1 MSSQYLIVISI
12 AIFLSPLLVFGAEE
26 KQSKGRPAIFKLFS
40 SFPGNKA
47 RSDTNSESLS
57 SDGKRKMK
65 VSDRDEPVTSQ
76 SFHNAAVMLSET
88 LGAIDLYVEHRID
101 DAKVVQNLALPEP
114 EHVDDIQ
121 EDVEVEDDP
130 GVGTHEDN
138 NPGVVSQVGNEQVQS
153 SGLGFS
159 DEEANLETI
168 MKMEILIWKEVLKMK
183 LSVVMQKIIM
193 RKVEGLGQ
201 KLTIKNVGLGEKDDV
216 QSAYYDCE
224 NPFNYQSE
232 KEEVEASF
240 EHITNAATSRF
251 KYPSYNPNLESV
263 DLEVGILY
271 DDEKQFKKTMINYA
285 VYSTRN
291 IHFVRNELSICVE
304 YNAEIFA

>member
-1 MSSQYLIVISI
+1 MGYL
-12 AIFLSPLLVFGAEE
+12 AT
-26 KQSKGRPAIFKLFS
+26 
-40 SFPGNKA
+40 
-47 RSDTNSESLS
+47 DW
-57 SDGKRKMK
+57 
-65 VSDRDEPVTSQ
+65 
-76 SFHNAAVMLSET
+76 
-88 LGAIDLYVEHRID
+88 GAIDLYVEHGID
-101 DAKVVQNLALPEP
+101 DAEVVQNLALPEP

-130 GVGTHEDN
+130 GVGTQEDN
-138 NPGVVSQVGNEQVQS
+138 DHGVVSQADGDS
-153 SGLGFS
+153 
-159 DEEANLETI
+159 NLETSPQD
-168 MKMEILIWKEVLKMK
+168 EADFVEAECRNAENNNEE
-183 LSVVMQKIIM
+183 S
-193 RKVEGLGQ
+193 RRARAKVDNE
-201 KLTIKNVGLGEKDDV
+201 NVGLGEKDDV

-224 NPFNYQSE
+224 YPLSYQSE

-251 KYPSYNPNLESV
+251 KYPSYNPNVESV

-271 DDEKQFKKTMINYA
+271 DDGKQFKKAMINYV